1 MTLPFETLSSATG
14 TGSPALGL
22 LPSLV
27 LDKDRSNG
35 SATQNTVIATPT
47 GGNVP
52 VINPVITASMPRNG
66 TAEATRS
73 GNAGTNGSGVTATK
87 SGTAPSGTN
96 SAGNSEES
104 GGSGSGSGDK
114 PNSGGEDDGSD
125 NDNGG
130 NKDNKGDGSD
140 NGESGSDETGS
151 GNSNDGSNSGN
162 SGNSADGISTT
173 FASITL
179 VAGETLAQTS
189 ASATG
194 TPSSVTSLG
203 HRSAPNVVLCLGV
216 LVASAFLFG

>member
-1 MTLPFETLSSATG
+1 MTLPFETPSSATG

-22 LPSLV
+22 LPSLG
-27 LDKDRSNG
+27 LGKDRSNG
-35 SATQNTVIATPT
+35 SATQITVIAKPT
-47 GGNVP
+47 GGIVP

-66 TAEATRS
+66 TAEATGS
-73 GNAGTNGSGVTATK
+73 GYGGTNGSGVTPTRA
-87 SGTAPSGTN
+87 GTTPSGTN

-104 GGSGSGSGDK
+104 GGSGSGSGHSS
-114 PNSGGEDDGSD
+114 NGGGEDGGS
-125 NDNGG
+125 NNHNGG
-130 NKDNKGDGSD
+130 NKDGGSD
-140 NGESGSDETGS
+140 NGKNGSDGSGS

-162 SGNSADGISTT
+162 SGNSAGGISTT

-189 ASATG
+189 TSGSATG

-203 HRSAPNVVLCLGV
+203 QRSTPNLVLGLGV